1 MSATTGAD
9 LNLVE
14 LPEPPEPESPSLPP
28 ELLDESLGDDI
39 SGETF
44 QESQFWQ
51 EYEKR
56 ASQNRDFTVIVSD
69 WDNERGS
76 GKTTLSI
83 KLAKA
88 MDQSEKGLT
97 PSKATLT
104 PEEMINAYSVEPH
117 QSALILDE
125 AEAGMNSR
133 DAMTTTNKV
142 LSKMVSMARV
152 EQKYVIFNMPASSHI
167 DKNILDLADYWII
180 VQRRGLARVY
190 ELNKNPFEGRT
201 YPTPTQTMTWDAIDK
216 DNPVYRSLT
225 SEKLDKIGSGAD
237 GESRYISKEDHRER
251 VEQARKAAVEE
262 TRDEIIANLL
272 AHPDVHLSQS
282 VIGECAKDM
291 SQSHVSNVK
300 GRLEQ
305 HASIANYAPNTAD

>member
-1 MSATTGAD
+1 MSTTTNAD
-9 LNLVE
+9 FDLIE
-14 LPEPPEPESPSLPP
+14 LPEPPQPESLSLPP
-28 ELLDESLGDDI
+28 ELLDEEVGDEI
-39 SGETF
+39 GGEIFT
-44 QESQFWQ
+44 ESPFWK

-56 ASQNRDFTVIVSD
+56 ASQNRDFTVLVSD

-83 KLAKA
+83 KLAQA
-88 MDQSEKGLT
+88 MDRSDKGLT

-104 PEEMINAYSVEPH
+104 PEEMINAYSAEPH

-125 AEAGMNSR
+125 AEAGLNSR

-152 EQKYVIFNMPASSHI
+152 AEKYVIFNMPASSHI
-167 DKNILDLADYWII
+167 DKNILDLADFWIL

-201 YPTPTQTMTWDAIDK
+201 YPTPTQTMTWDALDK

-237 GESRYISKEDHRER
+237 GESRFISKEDHRER
-251 VEQARKAAVEE
+251 VEQARQAAVEE

-272 AHPDVHLSQS
+272 AHPKVQLSQS
-282 VIGECAKDM
+282 VIGDCAKGM

-305 HASIANYAPNTAD
+305 HASIANYAPTTGD

>member
-1 MSATTGAD
+1 MSTTTNAD
-9 LNLVE
+9 LDLLE
-14 LPEPPEPESPSLPP
+14 LPEPPQPESPSLPP
-28 ELLDESLGDDI
+28 ELLDDPVGDEIGGESFTD
-39 SGETF
+39 SP
-44 QESQFWQ
+44 FWE

-83 KLAKA
+83 KLARA
-88 MDQSEKGLT
+88 MDQSDKGLT

-104 PEEMINAYSVEPH
+104 PEEMINAYSAEPH

-152 EQKYVIFNMPASSHI
+152 AEKYVIFNMPASSHI
-167 DKNILDLADYWII
+167 DKNILDLADYWIL

-201 YPTPTQTMTWDAIDK
+201 YPTPTQTMTWDALDG
-216 DNPVYRSLT
+216 DNPVYQSLT
-225 SEKLDKIGSGAD
+225 SEKWDEIGSGAD
-237 GESRYISKEDHRER
+237 GESKYISREDHQER
-251 VEQARKAAVEE
+251 VEAERKTAREE

-272 AHPDVHLSQS
+272 KHPGVALPQTK
-282 VIGECAKDM
+282 IGEVACLM

-300 GRLEQ
+300 KDVDQFATNDFLAEITGK
-305 HASIANYAPNTAD
+305 

>member
-1 MSATTGAD
+1 MSTTTNAD
-9 LNLVE
+9 FDLIE
-14 LPEPPEPESPSLPP
+14 LPEPPQPESLSLPP
-28 ELLDESLGDDI
+28 ELLDEEVGDEI
-39 SGETF
+39 GGETF
-44 QESQFWQ
+44 TESPFWK

-56 ASQNRDFTVIVSD
+56 ASQNRDFTVLVSD

-83 KLAKA
+83 KLAQA
-88 MDQSEKGLT
+88 MDRSDKGLT

-104 PEEMINAYSVEPH
+104 PEEMINAYSAEPH

-125 AEAGMNSR
+125 AEAGLNSR

-152 EQKYVIFNMPASSHI
+152 AEKYVIFNMPASSHI

-190 ELNKNPFEGRT
+190 ELNKNPFEGKT
-201 YPTPTQTMTWDAIDK
+201 YPTPTQTMTWDSLDGE
-216 DNPVYRSLT
+216 NPVYQSLT
-225 SEKLDKIGSGAD
+225 SEKLDEIGSGAD
-237 GESRYISKEDHRER
+237 GESKYISREDHQER
-251 VEQARKAAVEE
+251 LEQARESAADAK
-262 TRDEIIANLL
+262 RDEIIANLL
-272 AHPDVHLSQS
+272 RHPRVDLSQS
-282 VIGECAKDM
+282 VIGDVAEM

-300 GRLEQ
+300 GTLEE
-305 HASIANYAPNTAD
+305 HASIDVLASNTAD